1 MLNGWPNSRQH
12 SNNQQ
17 SAFSIQHSAFNNPT
31 MPSAFS
37 NRRSA
42 IAALATAVV
51 ITVANPALAQPRYS
65 AKQTGDIVQLRD
77 SRTDTTV
84 SVMTSLS
91 NAYEMVVKG
100 QNLIRMTFATVDEF
114 RARPGL
120 NGIPLLAPFANRLD
134 EQAFYANGKKYNFDM
149 ELGNV
154 RGAIPIHGYLS
165 SAKDW
170 KLVEAKADSSAA
182 WVTTRLDFYRNPQ
195 WMQQFPFAHT
205 LQMTYRLQ
213 DGVLE
218 VRTRIENLSVEPM
231 PVAIGFHPYF
241 QLTDSM
247 REDWTLSVGAK
258 TQWLLAQNKIPTGET
273 EPIEKLFPNPHAVP
287 LKDFDLDHVF
297 GDLERDAQGRAVMS
311 VKGKAQQL
319 DVVVGP
325 NYRSVVLYSP
335 NPANA
340 RGGAA
345 GAGGRGRGG
354 AAAQAPAAPAAET
367 APAAPP
373 TVALTGTNPNVPN
386 RGFIAFEPMVGITD
400 SMNLAH
406 KGLYKELQSIPPGGT
421 WQESFW
427 LRPKGF

>member
-1 MLNGWPNSRQH
+1 VFLLV
-12 SNNQQ
+12 
-17 SAFSIQHSAFNNPT
+17 
-31 MPSAFS
+31 
-37 NRRSA
+37 
-42 IAALATAVV
+42 AALT
-51 ITVANPALAQPRYS
+51 PALAQPRYS
-65 AKQTGDIVQLRD
+65 IKQTGDIVQLRD
-77 SRTDTTV
+77 TRTDTTV
-84 SVMTSLS
+84 SVMTSVS

-165 SAKDW
+165 GATDW
-170 KLVEAKADSSAA
+170 KMVEAKADGTAA
-182 WVTTRLDFYRNPQ
+182 WVTNKLDFYRNPQ
-195 WMQQFPFAHT
+195 WMKQFPFAHT

-218 VRTRIENLSVEPM
+218 VRTRIDNLSVEPM

-241 QLTDSM
+241 QLTDST

-273 EPIEKLFPNPHAVP
+273 EPIEKFFPNPHAVP

-311 VKGKAQQL
+311 VKGKTQQL
-319 DVVVGP
+319 DVIVGP

-340 RGGAA
+340 RGG
-345 GAGGRGRGG
+345 GGGGRGRGAG
-354 AAAQAPAAPAAET
+354 GQPAA
-367 APAAPP
+367 AAPP
-373 TVALTGTNPNVPN
+373 ATKAPSVPLTAANDNSPN
-386 RGFIAFEPMVGITD
+386 RGFIAIEPMVGITD
-400 SMNLAH
+400 SMNLAQ
-406 KGLYKELQSIPPGGT
+406 KGLYKELQSVPPGGT

>member
-1 MLNGWPNSRQH
+1 MDTKLPQDPLIAVRLRRVL
-12 SNNQQ
+12 
-17 SAFSIQHSAFNNPT
+17 T
-31 MPSAFS
+31 PSAWAFIS
-37 NRRSA
+37 VCVLLLPPT
-42 IAALATAVV
+42 AA
-51 ITVANPALAQPRYS
+51 AQARYT

-77 SRTDTTV
+77 AHSEIVV
-84 SVMTSLS
+84 SVMTSLG

-100 QNLIRMTFATVDEF
+100 QNVIRQTFTSVDEF

-165 SAKDW
+165 AAKDW
-170 KLVEAKADSSAA
+170 KLVEAKADAKAA
-182 WVTTRLDFYRNPQ
+182 WVTTKLDFYRNPQ
-195 WMQQFPFAHT
+195 WMKQFPFAHT
-205 LQMTYRLQ
+205 LEMTYRLE

-218 VRTRIENLSVEPM
+218 VRTKIENLSVEPM

-241 QLTDSM
+241 QLTDST
-247 REDWTLSVGAK
+247 REDWTLSIAAK
-258 TQWLLAQNKIPTGET
+258 TRWLLADNKIPTGQT
-273 EPIEKLFPNPHAVP
+273 EPIDKFLPNPKAIA
-287 LKDFDLDHVF
+287 LKDFDLDDVF

-319 DVVVGP
+319 DVLLGP

-340 RGGAA
+340 RGG
-345 GAGGRGRGG
+345 GGGRGRGTAPPPAPSP
-354 AAAQAPAAPAAET
+354 AAA
-367 APAAPP
+367 
-373 TVALTGTNPNVPN
+373 TVPLNGTSGNLTP
-386 RGFIAFEPMVGITD
+386 RDFIAFEPMVGITD
-400 SMNLAH
+400 SMNLAQ
-406 KGLYKELQSIPPGGT
+406 KGLYKELQSVPPGGT

-427 LRPKGF
+427 IRPKSF

>member
-1 MLNGWPNSRQH
+1 M
-12 SNNQQ
+12 
-17 SAFSIQHSAFNNPT
+17 
-31 MPSAFS
+31 
-37 NRRSA
+37 NRRFSA
-42 IAALATAVV
+42 LMFVGLSVLLPFPKVAA
-51 ITVANPALAQPRYS
+51 AQARYS
-65 AKQTGDIVQLRD
+65 ARQTGDIVQLRD
-77 SRTDTTV
+77 NRTDTTV

-100 QNLIRMTFATVDEF
+100 QNLIRMTFATVDDF

-154 RGAIPIHGYLS
+154 RGTIPIHGYLS

-170 KLVEAKADSSAA
+170 KLVEAKADGTAA
-182 WVTTRLDFYRNPQ
+182 WVTNKLDFYRNPQ
-195 WMQQFPFAHT
+195 WMKQFPFAHT

-241 QLTDSM
+241 QLTDST

-273 EPIEKLFPNPHAVP
+273 EPIEKLFPDPHAVP

-311 VKGKAQQL
+311 VKGKTQQL

-325 NYRSVVLYSP
+325 NYRSIVLYSP

-340 RGGAA
+340 RGGGA
-345 GAGGRGRGG
+345 GGGRGRGG
-354 AAAQAPAAPAAET
+354 QAPNAAAPAPT
-367 APAAPP
+367 PASPSVP
-373 TVALTGTNPNVPN
+373 LTGTNPNLPN

-400 SMNLAH
+400 SMNLAQ

-427 LRPKGF
+427 LRPRGF

>member
-1 MLNGWPNSRQH
+1 MNR
-12 SNNQQ
+12 
-17 SAFSIQHSAFNNPT
+17 AFSVVALLCAVLVFPD
-31 MPSAFS
+31 
-37 NRRSA
+37 RSA
-42 IAALATAVV
+42 
-51 ITVANPALAQPRYS
+51 AQARYS
-65 AKQTGDIVQLRD
+65 ARQTGDIVQLRD
-77 SRTDTTV
+77 ARTETTV

-154 RGAIPIHGYLS
+154 RGTIPIHGYLS
-165 SAKDW
+165 AAKDW
-170 KLVEAKADSSAA
+170 KLVEAKADGKSA
-182 WVTTRLDFYRNPQ
+182 WVTNRLDFYRNPQ
-195 WMQQFPFAHT
+195 WMKQFPFAHT

-218 VRTRIENLSVEPM
+218 VQTRIENLSVEPM

-241 QLTDSM
+241 QLTDST
-247 REDWTLSVGAK
+247 REDWTISVGARS
-258 TQWLLAQNKIPTGET
+258 QWLLAENKIPTGET
-273 EPIEKLFPNPHAVP
+273 EPIGKLFPDPHAVP

-311 VKGKAQQL
+311 VKGKSQQL
-319 DVVVGP
+319 DVLVGP
-325 NYRSVVLYSP
+325 NYRSIVLYSP

-340 RGGAA
+340 RGRGA
-345 GAGGRGRGG
+345 GRGRG
-354 AAAQAPAAPAAET
+354 APATAPSAPAS
-367 APAAPP
+367 PSVP
-373 TVALTGTNPNVPN
+373 LTGTNPDIPT
-386 RGFIAFEPMVGITD
+386 RGFIAFEPMVGITN

-427 LRPKGF
+427 LRPKF

>member
-1 MLNGWPNSRQH
+1 MDTKLPQDPLIGVRLRRVLTPPAW
-12 SNNQQ
+12 
-17 SAFSIQHSAFNNPT
+17 AFIAVCVLLL
-31 MPSAFS
+31 PS
-37 NRRSA
+37 
-42 IAALATAVV
+42 TAG
-51 ITVANPALAQPRYS
+51 AQARYT

-77 SRTDTTV
+77 ARAEIIV

-91 NAYEMVVKG
+91 NSYEMVVKG
-100 QNLIRMTFATVDEF
+100 QNVIRQTFTSVDDF

-165 SAKDW
+165 AAKDW
-170 KLVEAKADSSAA
+170 KLVEAKADAKAA
-182 WVTTRLDFYRNPQ
+182 WVTTKLDFYRNPQ
-195 WMQQFPFAHT
+195 WMKQFPFAHT
-205 LQMTYRLQ
+205 LEMTYRLE

-218 VRTRIENLSVEPM
+218 VRTKIENLSVEPM

-241 QLTDSM
+241 QLTDST
-247 REDWTLSVGAK
+247 REDWTLSVAAK
-258 TQWLLAQNKIPTGET
+258 TRWLLADNKIPTGQT
-273 EPIEKLFPNPHAVP
+273 EPIDKFFPNPKAIA
-287 LKDFDLDHVF
+287 LKDFDLDDVF

-319 DVVVGP
+319 DVILGP

-340 RGGAA
+340 RGG
-345 GAGGRGRGG
+345 GGGRGRGTAPPPAPSP
-354 AAAQAPAAPAAET
+354 AAA
-367 APAAPP
+367 
-373 TVALTGTNPNVPN
+373 TVPLNGTSGTLTP
-386 RGFIAFEPMVGITD
+386 RDFIAFEPMVGITD
-400 SMNLAH
+400 SMNLAQ
-406 KGLYKELQSIPPGGT
+406 KGLYKELQSVPPGGT

-427 LRPKGF
+427 IRPKSF